1 MPAVGSAPP
10 GDWEGNIVLVG
21 KGTDGNPWQTVY
33 DTSTGK
39 WSAASPLG
47 ALGALGAT
55 GPAGPPG
62 PPGPTGPTGPPGPTG
77 IAGPAGPPGPT
88 GIAGPAGPPGPAG
101 ATGPA
106 GPAGATGPAGPAG
119 LAGAT
124 GPAGP
129 AGPAGATGPAGPTG
143 PAGLAGATGPTG
155 PAGTT
160 ALFGTNTN
168 RAAAGTGAEC
178 TIGQVILSAGSVANG
193 VPADGQL
200 LPIVDNQ
207 ALFSLLGNQ
216 YGGDGTHDFALP
228 NLAGSAPN
236 GLTYS
241 ICITGVFPARS

>member
-1 MPAVGSAPP
+1 VPAVGSAPP
-10 GDWEGNIVLVG
+10 GDWEGNIVLAG

-33 DTSTGK
+33 DTTTGK

-47 ALGALGAT
+47 ALGVAGPVGPA

-62 PPGPTGPTGPPGPTG
+62 PPGPAGPPGSAGVT
-77 IAGPAGPPGPT
+77 GPAGPPGPT
-88 GIAGPAGPPGPAG
+88 GVTGPAGPPGPTGFTGATGPAGPPGPAG

-106 GPAGATGPAGPAG
+106 G

-129 AGPAGATGPAGPTG
+129 PGP
-143 PAGLAGATGPTG
+143 AGATGPTG

-168 RAAAGTGAEC
+168 RAGSGTGAAC

-200 LPIVDNQ
+200 LPISQYQV
-207 ALFSLLGNQ
+207 LYSVLGTQ
-216 YGGDGTHDFALP
+216 YGGNGVTDFALP
-228 NLAGSAPN
+228 DLRGSAPN

-241 ICITGVFPARS
+241 ICITGVFPGHS

>member
-129 AGPAGATGPAGPTG
+129 AGPAGATGPARPHRACRTRRSHRPHRASGNDGLVRNKHQPRGRGDRRRMHHRAGHSKCRKRGQRRTCRRPTPAHRRQPG
-143 PAGLAGATGPTG
+143 VVQPAGEPIRRGRHARL
-155 PAGTT
+155 
-160 ALFGTNTN
+160 
-168 RAAAGTGAEC
+168 RAPQSSWFC
-178 TIGQVILSAGSVANG
+178 T
-193 VPADGQL
+193 
-200 LPIVDNQ
+200 
-207 ALFSLLGNQ
+207 
-216 YGGDGTHDFALP
+216 
-228 NLAGSAPN
+228 
-236 GLTYS
+236 
-241 ICITGVFPARS
+241 

>member
-62 PPGPTGPTGPPGPTG
+62 PPGPHRASRSHRNRRPRRSSGSHRNRR
-77 IAGPAGPPGPT
+77 
-88 GIAGPAGPPGPAG
+88 AGPPGPAG